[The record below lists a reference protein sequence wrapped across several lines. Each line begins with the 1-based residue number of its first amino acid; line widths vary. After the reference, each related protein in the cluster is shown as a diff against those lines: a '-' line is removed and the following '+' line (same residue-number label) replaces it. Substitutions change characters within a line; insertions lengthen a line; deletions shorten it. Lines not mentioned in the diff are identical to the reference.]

1 MSDPHLW
8 VEKFD
13 LTPTHAC
20 GPISHAWLKMWV
32 VSVLLDTIF
41 QKYVNYGPCKERK
54 TCVKWMII
62 PSLQSLIFEVK
73 STGSK
78 LAFICVIRLGLGLRT
93 FLEDF
98 RILGKTSEFFGNV
111 RKWSCRLQK
120 SQPSQDKN
128 LTHISRK
135 KLAGRTFENTCSCL
149 QLVFPQ
155 YISLVFSDTCHVLS
169 QCNTWFI
176 IWLLHFN

>member
-98 RILGKTSEFFGNV
+98 RILGKTSEFFGNL

-135 KLAGRTFENTCSCL
+135 SWQVEHLRTPVPAYSLCFHSTFLSCSQIPVMFYHSVIHGL
-149 QLVFPQ
+149 
-155 YISLVFSDTCHVLS
+155 
-169 QCNTWFI
+169 
-176 IWLLHFN
+176 